1 MPTTETSEQK
11 YQGNPSESGEISSG
25 KIIDFFAAREALQ
38 SEARLVDEQAWLQQQ
53 INSATYQKRRIHLSD
68 PWEDVMLLMLLVA
81 AVVLGLL
88 VMTSP
93 RAAGRDQRAQACR
106 MYLINLS
113 SPRIGYL
120 RSGQCCPAKRV
131 GDYGRRRAFDIMR
144 RNPRKYPIL
153 PIPLIDAAQLFDT
166 G

>member
-11 YQGNPSESGEISSG
+11 CQGNPSESGEISSG

-53 INSATYQKRRIHLSD
+53 INSATYQKKRIHLSD

-88 VMTSP
+88 V
-93 RAAGRDQRAQACR
+93 
-106 MYLINLS
+106 I
-113 SPRIGYL
+113 
-120 RSGQCCPAKRV
+120 SGF
-131 GDYGRRRAFDIMR
+131 G
-144 RNPRKYPIL
+144 
-153 PIPLIDAAQLFDT
+153 
-166 G
+166 